1 MVETA
6 VQISQHSTSEITMSP
21 RAFLEW
27 ERKQRVRH
35 EFIDDKIYTMSGAS
49 RKHNKITFNLNGL
62 LWFIQQSLEGFEAF
76 STHMRTHSP
85 KKGAYFYP
93 DVVVIKGK
101 DQYLDDEFD
110 TLINPTVVF
119 EVASKSTKQFDK
131 SKKFEHYQDIPT
143 LEEYFLIAQ
152 NDYQITHFY
161 KIATGEW
168 VTGDTSRDPNAIIKM
183 RALPIELKVMD
194 IYRGVDF
201 RSKR

>member
-1 MVETA
+1 MSATA
-6 VQISQHSTSEITMSP
+6 TQTYKNFTNDAMTP

-35 EFIDDKIYTMSGAS
+35 EFIDGKICTMSGAS

-76 STHMRTHSP
+76 STDMRTYAP
-85 KKGAYFYP
+85 QKGAYFYP
-93 DVVVIKGK
+93 DIVVIKGK
-101 DQYLDDEFD
+101 DQYLDNEFD

-131 SKKFEHYQDIPT
+131 SKKFEHYKSIPS

-152 NDYQITHFY
+152 NDAHIAHFY
-161 KIATGEW
+161 KIETGEW
-168 VTGDTSRDPNAIIKM
+168 VDGDIVRDPNATIKM
-183 RALPIELKVMD
+183 RTLPIELKVGD
-194 IYRGVDF
+194 IYRGIDF
-201 RSKR
+201 KSKR

>member
-1 MVETA
+1 MVATA
-6 VQISQHSTSEITMSP
+6 IQASKNFISEGMTA
-21 RAFLEW
+21 RGFLEW

-35 EFIDDKIYTMSGAS
+35 EFIDGKIYTMSGAS

-62 LWFIQQSLEGFEAF
+62 LWFIQQSLDNFEAF
-76 STHMRTHSP
+76 STDMRTYAP
-85 KKGAYFYP
+85 YKGAYFYP
-93 DVVVIKGK
+93 DIVMIKGK

-131 SKKFEHYQDIPT
+131 SKKFEHYRSIPT

-152 NDYQITHFY
+152 NEYHITHFY
-161 KIATGEW
+161 KIKTGEW
-168 VTGDTSRDPNAIIKM
+168 VVGDILRDPNSKIKM
-183 RALPIELKVMD
+183 RALPIELKVSD

-201 RSKR
+201 KSKR